1 MEPEGMVHALSEI
14 HRLLR
19 VDGVLIEVHPVRE
32 PPTIEV
38 RSNGGLR
45 FSEHDPGYDYEAEL
59 RSAEAAVAEVLVRG
73 LFTLDGE
80 TIFDFFTHAMT
91 VRELRDFFAVGS
103 AYDSAPKDEALAR
116 RQDDLYGHVEELMA
130 AARDLATLVYNERGH
145 MNRLAPVFP

>member
-19 VDGVLIEVHPVRE
+19 ADGVLIEIHPVRE

-38 RSNGGLR
+38 RSDGELR

-59 RSAEAAVAEVLVRG
+59 RSAEAAVAEVLLRG
-73 LFTLDGE
+73 LFILDGE
-80 TIFDFFTHAMT
+80 AIFDFFTHAT
-91 VRELRDFFAVGS
+91 SVRELREFFAVSG
-103 AYDSAPKDEALAR
+103 AYDEAPKDEAQAR

-130 AARDLATLVYNERGH
+130 PAGDLATLVYNERGH
-145 MNRLAPVFP
+145 MNRLAPIFP